1 MCDAMKDV
9 VHASVAHVQE
19 QKSALYRGKY
29 KKKHWWNTDCLQ
41 ARDRQRFW
49 HKLWDSIGRPREGH
63 VHTCYKLAKK
73 AYRSVCRTAV
83 NVNVH
88 QSYRQMEF
96 YLGVRSIKKFWNLI
110 RRSKCTSGST
120 VSDITLDT
128 LHDYYSKK
136 FSRNDQDV
144 SETIRNAECIV
155 NQKYVAAKDNVHL
168 DFTKRESMLLEYM
181 GKLRTGCAAGI
192 DGITGEHIKWAKK
205 TKLISM
211 LCDMLTLC
219 VRFGIVPESFTKGL
233 LIPLLKKPNI
243 DPTVSKNY
251 RPIVISTTFSK
262 LMEIHIL
269 NVCGEHEFH
278 DLQFGFVASRG
289 TAMAAALTHDII
301 DYCVS
306 NGSPV
311 YVCALDAEG
320 AFDGIP
326 HAVTGVVPTL
336 YWRLLVY
343 WYSRLVVYIK

>member
-1 MCDAMKDV
+1 VVSDHLPLQTAMSINVSVCAGSQDGGPARFCTQYPHIDWSDTNQCEKYTLSITKLSNHLPQINTDDVTDHENARTQVTIMCDAMKDV
-9 VHASVAHVQE
+9 VHTSVAHVQE
-19 QKSALYRGKY
+19 QKSDLYRGKY

-49 HKLWDSIGRPREGH
+49 HKLSDSIGRPRGGH

-144 SETIRNAECIV
+144 SVTIRNAECIV
-155 NQKYVAAKDNVHL
+155 NQNYVAAKDNVHL
-168 DFTKRESMLLEYM
+168 DFTMRESMLLEYM

-192 DGITGEHIKWAKK
+192 DGITKQK
-205 TKLISM
+205 TSSGPRRRSSS
-211 LCDMLTLC
+211 LCC
-219 VRFGIVPESFTKGL
+219 VI
-233 LIPLLKKPNI
+233 
-243 DPTVSKNY
+243 
-251 RPIVISTTFSK
+251 
-262 LMEIHIL
+262 
-269 NVCGEHEFH
+269 C
-278 DLQFGFVASRG
+278 
-289 TAMAAALTHDII
+289 
-301 DYCVS
+301 
-306 NGSPV
+306 
-311 YVCALDAEG
+311 
-320 AFDGIP
+320 
-326 HAVTGVVPTL
+326 
-336 YWRLLVY
+336 
-343 WYSRLVVYIK
+343 